1 MLQLK
6 SKSYNFSK
14 LQNLALRQAQAAA
27 SIETTNTQPSSHE
40 EQPEPTLVYSPH
52 SWETAD
58 EFLPLLLTT
67 NAVTEKDKFPK
78 VKEMKLPLLLLVTK
92 AIRGKNKTL
101 KFMTIQIPSDY

>member
-6 SKSYNFSK
+6 SKSYDFSK
-14 LQNLALRQAQAAA
+14 LLNLALRQAQAAA
-27 SIETTNTQPSSHE
+27 SIETTNTQPSHE

-52 SWETAD
+52 SWQTAD

-67 NAVTEKDKFPK
+67 NAIREKDKFPK
-78 VKEMKLPLLLLVTK
+78 VKEKMKLPSLLLVRK

-101 KFMTIQIPSDY
+101 KFMTIHIPSDY